1 MSKIEEALEKARNRE
16 SGKNQISAQESGT
29 QLRAVSS
36 IDESDFE
43 AYVAASKQIARMNEP
58 WQHSRKELAES
69 GIIYPGM
76 DDSRTAN
83 SFRELRTKIL
93 QSTRGKNCSIL
104 VTSTSRS
111 AGCSFI
117 ARNLAVAFS
126 FDESM
131 TALLMDCNLAN
142 PSHHEMLS
150 PDATLGL
157 TDYLKSDDM
166 SVEQI
171 IHPVGIQ
178 RLRLIPTGGH
188 MDITA
193 EYFTSLKMRRLLKNI
208 KERFADRYIIVDAP
222 PVMESADARILAD
235 VCDYSILVVPYAR
248 STEGQILKA
257 AKSLGAHK
265 LIGVVFNDEPRVP
278 SFSWLKKIMGG
289 LNPAAAKRNARSKI
303 PEGK

>member
-1 MSKIEEALEKARNRE
+1 
-16 SGKNQISAQESGT
+16 
-29 QLRAVSS
+29 
-36 IDESDFE
+36 
-43 AYVAASKQIARMNEP
+43 
-58 WQHSRKELAES
+58 
-69 GIIYPGM
+69 
-76 DDSRTAN
+76 
-83 SFRELRTKIL
+83 
-93 QSTRGKNCSIL
+93 
-104 VTSTSRS
+104 
-111 AGCSFI
+111 
-117 ARNLAVAFS
+117 
-126 FDESM
+126 M

-157 TDYLKSDDM
+157 TDYLKSDHM

-193 EYFTSLKMRRLLKNI
+193 EYFTSLKMKRLLKNI
-208 KERFADRYIIVDAP
+208 KDRFADRYIIVDAP

-235 VCDYSILVVPYAR
+235 VCDYSILVVPYAK
-248 STEGQILKA
+248 STEGQVLKA
-257 AKSLGAHK
+257 SKSLGAHK

-278 SFSWLKKIMGG
+278 AFSWLKKIMGG
-289 LNPAAAKRNARSKI
+289 LNPAAAKRNARSKT